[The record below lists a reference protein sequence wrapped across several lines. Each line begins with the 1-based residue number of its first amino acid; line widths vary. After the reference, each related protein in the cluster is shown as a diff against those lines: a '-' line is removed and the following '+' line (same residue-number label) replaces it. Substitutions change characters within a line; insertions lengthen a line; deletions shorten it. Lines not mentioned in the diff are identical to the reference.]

1 MLGSTYLDYFLRPHD
16 LNYVSSD
23 LYHLLPQC
31 AIDCLA
37 STLETLSVCSPNNAT
52 CFCTNQDVA
61 HSMHV
66 CADRTCT
73 IKQALTALNI
83 TAIMCQRPVRNRSI
97 QSLTVASVS
106 GSIATISVM
115 LRSLDA
121 VLNRSFRWDDACS
134 LGAGLTLIPMN
145 AIQLRI
151 ASAGLGRDAWM
162 LPFDDVTYIHKM
174 SWPHTT

>member
-1 MLGSTYLDYFLRPHD
+1 
-16 LNYVSSD
+16 
-23 LYHLLPQC
+23 
-31 AIDCLA
+31 
-37 STLETLSVCSPNNAT
+37 
-52 CFCTNQDVA
+52 
-61 HSMHV
+61 MHV